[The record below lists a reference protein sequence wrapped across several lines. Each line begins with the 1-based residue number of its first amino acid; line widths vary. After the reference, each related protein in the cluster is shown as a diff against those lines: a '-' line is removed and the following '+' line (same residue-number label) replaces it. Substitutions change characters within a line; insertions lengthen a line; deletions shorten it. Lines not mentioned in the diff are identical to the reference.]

1 MALFITF
8 AILVSLTSPVRAG
21 GQPESEDITGVV
33 WKWQQTRYNNR
44 STIGSGRVVTLYD

>member
-8 AILVSLTSPVRAG
+8 AILVSLTSAVSAG

-33 WKWQQTRYNNR
+33 WK
-44 STIGSGRVVTLYD
+44 